1 MARSTAWGSTA
12 SLSGAGAG
20 ARAGRVVPQ
29 PTITN
34 AIAAATDR
42 RAIIMVCTARSS
54 SDSLPRP
61 SVGTLLLGCEQLPV
75 RRVVAQRPQ
84 RREEVHHAAAWI
96 PLRERLL
103 YQRAR
108 GVTPA
113 QNPVDPCPPHRVP
126 GVQIPGAPPP
136 QRPLQRQR

>member
-12 SLSGAGAG
+12 SLSGAGPG

-29 PTITN
+29 PAITKTVT
-34 AIAAATDR
+34 AATDR

-54 SDSLPRP
+54 SDSSPRP
-61 SVGTLLLGCEQLPV
+61 SVGALLLGCEQLLV

-84 RREEVHHAAAWI
+84 RRIQVHHPTARI

-103 YQRAR
+103 YQRDR
-108 GVTPA
+108 GVTLA
-113 QNPVDPCPPHRVP
+113 QNRGRAGTG
-126 GVQIPGAPPP
+126 GVRAGVSA
-136 QRPLQRQR
+136 RWGD

>member
-29 PTITN
+29 PAITN
-34 AIAAATDR
+34 AVAAATDR
-42 RAIIMVCTARSS
+42 RAIIARKDRAPPPPDESPQNRS
-54 SDSLPRP
+54 RRAT
-61 SVGTLLLGCEQLPV
+61 GTLLLGREELLV

-84 RREEVHHAAAWI
+84 RREEVHHPDAWI

-103 YQRAR
+103 RSEER
-108 GVTPA
+108 RVGKE
-113 QNPVDPCPPHRVP
+113 CPSLCRSRWWP
-126 GVQIPGAPPP
+126 
-136 QRPLQRQR
+136 

>member
-84 RREEVHHAAAWI
+84 PREEEHLAAAGI
-96 PLRERLL
+96 PLRQRLL
-103 YQRAR
+103 YQRERAGTLAR
-108 GVTPA
+108 DRVAPSRA
-113 QNPVDPCPPHRVP
+113 RALAAVANP
-126 GVQIPGAPPP
+126 G
-136 QRPLQRQR
+136 RQ

>member
-20 ARAGRVVPQ
+20 ARGGGVVPQ
-29 PTITN
+29 PAITN
-34 AIAAATDR
+34 AVAAATDR

-75 RRVVAQRPQ
+75 RRGGAPR
-84 RREEVHHAAAWI
+84 
-96 PLRERLL
+96 
-103 YQRAR
+103 
-108 GVTPA
+108 
-113 QNPVDPCPPHRVP
+113 
-126 GVQIPGAPPP
+126 APPP
-136 QRPLQRQR
+136 GEGEHPPPRGPPRPRPPHPPPRGVALPPHPAEARPRP

>member
-29 PTITN
+29 PAITKTVT
-34 AIAAATDR
+34 AATDR

-54 SDSLPRP
+54 SDSSPRP
-61 SVGTLLLGCEQLPV
+61 SVGALLLGCEQLLV

-84 RREEVHHAAAWI
+84 RRIQVHHPTARI

-103 YQRAR
+103 YQRDR
-108 GVTPA
+108 GVTLAKTAWIRARHIVCLPYRYRGLIA
-113 QNPVDPCPPHRVP
+113 
-126 GVQIPGAPPP
+126 
-136 QRPLQRQR
+136 